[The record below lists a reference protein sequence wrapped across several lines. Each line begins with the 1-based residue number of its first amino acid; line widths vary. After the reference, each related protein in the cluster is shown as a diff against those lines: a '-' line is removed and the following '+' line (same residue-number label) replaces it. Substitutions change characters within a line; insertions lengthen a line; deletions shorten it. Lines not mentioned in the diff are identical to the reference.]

1 MQQATT
7 LKFPDTLASL
17 RRHEGVWEGTYR
29 YYDATG
35 EKFDEHASRLICRF
49 PKTGPYPYHQTNFY
63 HWTDGR
69 KDERDFPAMIVDG
82 RISWDN
88 ELIQGWA
95 ADVALDEFGRTV
107 MLHWVRKDMPDAY
120 LYEMIQL
127 SDCGRY
133 RSRVWQW
140 FADGKLTGR
149 TLIDEQRVS
158 ERWDDYP
165 VG

>member
-1 MQQATT
+1 
-7 LKFPDTLASL
+7 
-17 RRHEGVWEGTYR
+17 
-29 YYDATG
+29 
-35 EKFDEHASRLICRF
+35 
-49 PKTGPYPYHQTNFY
+49 
-63 HWTDGR
+63 
-69 KDERDFPAMIVDG
+69 
-82 RISWDN
+82 
-88 ELIQGWA
+88 
-95 ADVALDEFGRTV
+95 
-107 MLHWVRKDMPDAY
+107 MPDAY

-158 ERWDDYP
+158 GRWDDYP